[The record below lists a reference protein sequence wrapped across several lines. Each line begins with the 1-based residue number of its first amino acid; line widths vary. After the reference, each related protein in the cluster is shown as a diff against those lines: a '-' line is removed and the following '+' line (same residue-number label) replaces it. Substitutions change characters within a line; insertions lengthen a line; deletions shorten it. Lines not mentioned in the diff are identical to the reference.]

1 MRSNN
6 FVQNKN
12 INLELDEIDDEVSEH
27 LQAN

>member
-12 INLELDEIDDEVSEH
+12 INLELDEIDDEVSKH

>member
-12 INLELDEIDDEVSEH
+12 INLELDEIDNEVSKH